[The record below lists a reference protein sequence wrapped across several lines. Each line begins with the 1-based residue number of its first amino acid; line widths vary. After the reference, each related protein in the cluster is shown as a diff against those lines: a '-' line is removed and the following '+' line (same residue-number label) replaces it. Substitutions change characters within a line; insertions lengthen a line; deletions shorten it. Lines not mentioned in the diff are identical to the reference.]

1 MAVTFKQLLNRALR
15 ITGEEEINALT
26 TAVTD
31 TNHLLIAEVANEI
44 KEEVEAAH
52 NWRALRQTVTVA
64 FSASE
69 TSNTITEANEKSRV
83 IRIMDPHR
91 CEEVPLVFDITDSN
105 SPQPLRELD
114 LADLLY
120 RRTMDTSS
128 GNDPYAFALDNSS
141 GDTLDVHL
149 WPTPTDSRTIQLSL
163 VIPQARLDAG
173 NSTDLA
179 TNIKVPVRPITMGLV
194 RYILE
199 ERGEEL
205 GINSQ
210 YSEEKE
216 MKALRDAV
224 SLDLAEQGESNL
236 VPA

>member
-15 ITGEEEINALT
+15 IAGEDEIDSA
-26 TAVTD
+26 TASVSD
-31 TNHLLIAEVANEI
+31 KQQLLVAEVANEI

-64 FSASE
+64 FSASD
-69 TSNTITEANEKSRV
+69 TSNTITEANERTRMV
-83 IRIMDPHR
+83 RIQDPHR
-91 CEEVPLVFDITDSN
+91 GREVALAFDITDTN
-105 SPQPLRELD
+105 SPVHLTELD

-120 RRTMDTSS
+120 RRRMDTSD
-128 GNDPYAFALDNSS
+128 GNDPCFFALDNTS
-141 GDTLDVHL
+141 GDVLKVHL
-149 WPTPTDSRTIQLSL
+149 YPTPTDSRTIELTL
-163 VIPQARLDAG
+163 VIPQARLDAA

-179 TNIKVPVRPITMGLV
+179 TTIKVPVRPITLGLV

-216 MKALRDAV
+216 FKALQDAV
-224 SLDLAEQGESNL
+224 ALDAAESGDYNL

>member
-15 ITGEEEINALT
+15 ITGEDEIASATN
-26 TAVTD
+26 AVTD
-31 TNHLLIAEVANEI
+31 KNVLLIAEVANEI

-69 TSNTITEANEKSRV
+69 TSNTITEANERSR
-83 IRIMDPHR
+83 IYRSLDQRHCYPI
-91 CEEVPLVFDITDSN
+91 PLAYDITDSTT
-105 SPQPLRELD
+105 PVHLKELD
-114 LADLLY
+114 LATLLHM
-120 RRTMDTSS
+120 RTMDTST
-128 GNDPYAFALDNSS
+128 GNDPCYFALDNSS
-141 GDTLDVHL
+141 GDVLDVHL
-149 WPTPTDSRTIQLSL
+149 YPTPTDSRTIQLTL

-173 NSTDLA
+173 DSTDLA
-179 TNIKVPVRPITMGLV
+179 TNIKVPVRPIVIGLI
-194 RYILE
+194 RWILE

-216 MKALRDAV
+216 FKALQDAV
-224 SLDLAEQGESNL
+224 ALDLAESGGNDL
-236 VPA
+236 MVV

>member
-15 ITGEEEINALT
+15 MTGEDVIADAT
-26 TAVTD
+26 TEVTD
-31 TNHLLIAEVANEI
+31 TYQLKVAEVANEI

-52 NWRALRQTVTVA
+52 NWRSLRQTVTVA

-69 TSNTITEANEKSRV
+69 TSNTITEADERSRMV
-83 IRIMDPHR
+83 RIFEPAR
-91 CEEVPLVFDITDSN
+91 CEEVPLAFDITDTN
-105 SPQPLRELD
+105 APVPLKELD

-120 RRTMDTSS
+120 RRKMATTTT
-128 GNDPYAFALDNSS
+128 GDPWAFALDNTS
-141 GDTLDVHL
+141 GDVLKVQL
-149 WPTPTDSRTIQLSL
+149 YPTPADARTIELTL

-179 TNIKVPVRPITMGLV
+179 TSIKVPVRPITLGLI
-194 RYILE
+194 RWILE
-199 ERGEEL
+199 DRGEEL

-216 MKALRDAV
+216 AQALRDSIA
-224 SLDLAEQGESNL
+224 LDAAEQGEYNL